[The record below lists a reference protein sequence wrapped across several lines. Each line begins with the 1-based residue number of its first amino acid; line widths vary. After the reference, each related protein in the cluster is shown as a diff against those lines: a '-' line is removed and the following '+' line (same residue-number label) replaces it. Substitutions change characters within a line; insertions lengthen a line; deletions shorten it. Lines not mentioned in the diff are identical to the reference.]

1 VPQLTKD
8 SVLGWV
14 LILLVGI
21 SLFLSYAIWSRVP
34 GELSTAR
41 NLQEETTV
49 DLASVIRPQKILV
62 HMGNSIHTVLNPSN
76 VFYDKVWKMSK
87 KVLADQ
93 WAVGKPEPVEI
104 NPEFVQ
110 KKKCVEVVF
119 PTPLPTPFLR
129 QILNKESSD
138 AVSLEGRQLVSYLL
152 VEDKEILVYL
162 KDIDDRYYKIG
173 SEPDT
178 GKLTSV
184 ITEIEESKPL
194 LYANLPS
201 ANTSIKIS
209 KGIFISLEGYELPV
223 YAVKRD
229 KNSKERL
236 AAKFFP
242 DFSITRKIQEKDGAV
257 IYTDGQRG
265 LRIYQDGALE
275 FSFPG
280 VRNPKKTSTLYDV
293 LNVAVDFVNTHGGWP
308 RDTYLCSYDTTIE
321 SQNITSYT
329 LKFQS
334 RVNGIPLISDDDY
347 LVVTVEGNQVKRF
360 YRRDVSEGNSISS
373 RILMMPIQA
382 LDAAVAVKNVK
393 NVEDIY
399 PAYYYN
405 NDIIKPVWVVK
416 TRGSQII
423 ISEPSE

>member
-1 VPQLTKD
+1 MKKD

-14 LILLVGI
+14 LMLLVGI
-21 SLFLSYAIWSRVP
+21 SLFLSYAIWSKVP
-34 GELSTAR
+34 GELSAV
-41 NLQEETTV
+41 QKEQKGAAI
-49 DLASVIRPQKILV
+49 DLVSVISPQKILV
-62 HMGNSIHTVLNPSN
+62 HMGNSTHTVLNSSN
-76 VFYDKVWKMSK
+76 YFYDKVWKLSR
-87 KVLADQ
+87 KVLIDKWTA
-93 WAVGKPEPVEI
+93 AKPEQAEI

-110 KKKCVEVVF
+110 KKKSIEVVF
-119 PTPLPTPFLR
+119 STPLPTSLLR
-129 QILNKESSD
+129 QILNIESSD
-138 AVSLEGRQLVSYLL
+138 VMSLEGRQLVSYLL

-162 KDIDDRYYKIG
+162 KDIDDKYYKIG
-173 SEPDT
+173 STSDT
-178 GKLTSV
+178 GEILSV
-184 ITEIEESKPL
+184 INEIQESKPL

-201 ANTSIKIS
+201 TNKNIKIS
-209 KGIFISLEGYELPV
+209 KGIFVSLEEYELPV

-229 KNSKERL
+229 KNSKDRL

-242 DFSITRKIQEKDGAV
+242 DFSVTRKIQEKDGAV

-280 VRNPKKTSTLYDV
+280 VKNPKKTSTLYNA
-293 LNVAVDFVNTHGGWP
+293 LNVAVDFINTHGGWP

-334 RVNGIPLISDDDY
+334 RINGIPLISGDDY
-347 LVVTVEGNQVKRF
+347 LVVSVEGNQVKRF
-360 YRRDVSEGNSISS
+360 YRKDVSESKQISS
-373 RILMMPIQA
+373 RILLNPIQA

-393 NVEDIY
+393 NVDDIY
-399 PAYYYN
+399 PAYYYDD
-405 NDIIKPVWVVK
+405 DIIKPVWVVK